1 MEKVYAWGFST
12 GDKGEVEQCFLR
24 KLDVRSP
31 NVED

>member
-1 MEKVYAWGFST
+1 MHGYSVREMC
-12 GDKGEVEQCFLR
+12 KGEMSDVQLR